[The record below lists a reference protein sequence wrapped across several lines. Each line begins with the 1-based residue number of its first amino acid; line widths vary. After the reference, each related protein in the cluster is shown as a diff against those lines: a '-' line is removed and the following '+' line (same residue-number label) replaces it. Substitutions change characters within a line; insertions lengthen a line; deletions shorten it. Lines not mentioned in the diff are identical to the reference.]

1 MSTKSS
7 QTKAGKLLSKFV
19 RQIAEEETECLLGE
33 DGSDRMVT
41 KAEALARKMWDAAL
55 GKPIIELDKDTGEK
69 ITLVRRAD
77 KGMMALIW
85 DRMEGKSPIAIAE
98 SDDALTTAEKV
109 TEQGKARIKSAG
121 GMSDTSN

>member
-19 RQIAEEETECLLGE
+19 RQIAEEATECLLGE
-33 DGSDRMVT
+33 NDNDRMVT
-41 KAEALARKMWDAAL
+41 KAEALARIMWDTAL
-55 GKPIIELDKDTGEK
+55 GKDIKETDEHGVPVTI
-69 ITLVRRAD
+69 RRRPD

-98 SDDALTTAEKV
+98 SDETLTVAERV
-109 TEQGKARIKSAG
+109 TEQGKNRITQAG
-121 GMSDTSN
+121 GLSDTSD